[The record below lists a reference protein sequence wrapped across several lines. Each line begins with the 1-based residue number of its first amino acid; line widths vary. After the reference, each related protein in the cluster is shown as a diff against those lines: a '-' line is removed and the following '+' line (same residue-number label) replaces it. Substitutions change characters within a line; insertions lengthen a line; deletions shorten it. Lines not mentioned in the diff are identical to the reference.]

1 MGQGLEQCAQESS
14 LVLDTPPPEV
24 FLVEFTDS
32 ALIYE
37 IRLYVNNMDHRMPIT
52 HEVHSLILEK
62 LNQLGMHLPHQQIDI
77 RMSRG

>member
-1 MGQGLEQCAQESS
+1 M
-14 LVLDTPPPEV
+14 
-24 FLVEFTDS
+24 FLIEFTDS

-62 LNQLGMHLPHQQIDI
+62 LNQLGMPLPHQQIDI

>member
-1 MGQGLEQCAQESS
+1 MQQLLEQCVQEST
-14 LVLDTPPPEV
+14 LVLDTPTPEV
-24 FLVEFTDS
+24 FLIEFTDS

-62 LNQLGMHLPHQQIDI
+62 LNQLGMPLPHQQIDI